1 MPRQDLAEQGDA
13 TRAKITSF
21 IQSYIAQNGVS
32 PALTEIAAGVGLASH
47 NAVRN
52 HLLQLQSAGKV
63 TWQPGKF
70 RTLRVVEASRDTTV
84 RKSRAKTGAARR

>member
-13 TRAKITSF
+13 TRAKIISF
-21 IQSYIAQNGVS
+21 VQTYIAENGVS

-63 TWQPGKF
+63 TWMPGKF
-70 RTLRVVEASRDTTV
+70 RTLRVVEQPKKA
-84 RKSRAKTGAARR
+84 RAKAGAA